1 MLLRILKQD
10 FYLRCVKNFYIAYNF
25 KMVPAMFKTPFLAYN
40 GVVAS
45 EHPLASVT
53 GVKVLM
59 NGGNAFDATIAT
71 SFTLAVTQ
79 PHLGGLGGDFFALF
93 YSADQGKIYCLN
105 SSGWAPRKLTI
116 EFLKNLGY
124 RKMPTFSRF
133 SVTVPGLV
141 AGLNELHRKFGS
153 LEFDEL
159 LKDPISFAENGFPVY
174 WSLSRAIEFG
184 AKNFAD
190 EGFRENYL
198 INGRPP
204 KVGEILKQENLAE
217 VLKSIAREGP
227 GVFYKGWIAEEI
239 VSYLNREE
247 EVFSVSDF
255 SDFKPEWCKP
265 ISTTY
270 HNIRVYEIP
279 PNSMGATTLLMLN
292 MLEELNLK
300 NIDPFSEKRIR
311 LVTEVAKLAY
321 RERDNQL
328 SDPRFINIDLAKFI
342 SKSFAQELLKEIP
355 QSVINM
361 KLSNGDTTYFA
372 VADKEGNIVS
382 AIQSLFH
389 PFGSRIVVKSLGI
402 PLNNRGSYFKF
413 EGPNKLEP
421 RKRSLHTLSAL
432 LLEDDEGVFAALGAS
447 GGDFRPQ
454 QHALFVSNI
463 VDYEMSIW
471 EALEAPRFLWDGE
484 KILVEEGYK
493 ISNNEIYVKLK
504 YPGRTGVAQGIYKK
518 DETLIGVSDVRGDG
532 LPCGY

>member
-1 MLLRILKQD
+1 
-10 FYLRCVKNFYIAYNF
+10 
-25 KMVPAMFKTPFLAYN
+25 MVFKTPFIACN
-40 GVVAS
+40 GVIAS
-45 EHPLASVT
+45 EHPLASLA
-53 GVKVLM
+53 GVKVLL

-79 PHLGGLGGDFFALF
+79 PHLGGLGGDFFTLF
-93 YSADQGKIYCLN
+93 YSAKQNKIYCLN
-105 SSGWAPRKLTI
+105 SSGWAPKKLSI

-124 RKMPTFSRF
+124 REMPAFSPF
-133 SVTVPGLV
+133 SITVPGLV
-141 AGLNELHRKFGS
+141 AGLKELHSKFCS
-153 LEFDEL
+153 LDFDKL
-159 LKDPISFAENGFPVY
+159 LKDPIQFAENGFPVY
-174 WSLSRAIEFG
+174 WSLSHAIKHG
-184 AKNFAD
+184 AENFTD

-198 INGRPP
+198 ISGRPP
-204 KVGEILKQENLAE
+204 KVGQILKQKNLAG
-217 VLKSIAREGP
+217 VLKSIAHEGVE
-227 GVFYKGWIAEEI
+227 VFYKGWIAEEI
-239 VSYLNREE
+239 VNHLNRGE

-270 HNIRVYEIP
+270 HGIRVYEIP

-328 SDPRFINIDLAKFI
+328 SDPRYININLAKFI
-342 SKSFAQELLKEIP
+342 SKSFARELLKEIS
-355 QSVINM
+355 QSTKNLN
-361 KLSNGDTTYFA
+361 LSSGDTTYFA
-372 VADKEGNIVS
+372 IADKEGNIVS

-389 PFGSRIVVKSLGI
+389 PFGSRIVVKNLGI

-463 VDYEMSIW
+463 VDYEMPVW
-471 EALEAPRFLWDGE
+471 EALETPRFLWNGE

-493 ISNNEIYVKLK
+493 TSNDKIYIKLK
-504 YPGRTGVAQGIYKK
+504 YPGRTGVAQGVYKCK
-518 DETLIGVSDVRGDG
+518 SGTLIGISDVRGDG
-532 LPCGY
+532 LPYGY